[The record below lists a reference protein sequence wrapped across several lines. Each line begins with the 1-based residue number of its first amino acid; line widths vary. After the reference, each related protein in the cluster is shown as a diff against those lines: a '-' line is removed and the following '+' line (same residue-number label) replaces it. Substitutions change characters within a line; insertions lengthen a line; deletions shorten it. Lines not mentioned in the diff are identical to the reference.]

1 MPVNADPQRTGGN
14 NFAVARGA
22 GIVAT
27 MAGVLVI
34 NSDWAKFYPWTLPG
48 RVSIGFMEG
57 DAIAAELA
65 LGIVGG
71 IVVALAGG
79 WEVTRRDVL

>member
-1 MPVNADPQRTGGN
+1 
-14 NFAVARGA
+14 
-22 GIVAT
+22 

-48 RVSIGFMEG
+48 LISIGFMEG

-79 WEVTRRDVL
+79 WEVTRRGVL

>member
-1 MPVNADPQRTGGN
+1 
-14 NFAVARGA
+14 
-22 GIVAT
+22 
-27 MAGVLVI
+27 
-34 NSDWAKFYPWTLPG
+34 LPG
-48 RVSIGFMEG
+48 LISIGFMEG

-79 WEVTRRDVL
+79 WEVTRREVL

>member
-1 MPVNADPQRTGGN
+1 
-14 NFAVARGA
+14 
-22 GIVAT
+22 

-34 NSDWAKFYPWTLPG
+34 NSDWAKFYPGTLPG